1 MLYTD
6 RIKNLA
12 AVYPKLSRV
21 WIKTDNPR
29 MPLKSVWI
37 SETALH
43 RALDQSHSPQCRAE
57 TAELA
62 EDHLLCIAYRT
73 NSGPERSSGLS

>member
-6 RIKNLA
+6 RIKNLTA
-12 AVYPKLSRV
+12 AYPKLSRV

-37 SETALH
+37 SESALH
-43 RALDQSHSPQCRAE
+43 RSIAE
-57 TAELA
+57 NHVAQPDREAAELT
-62 EDHLLCIAYRT
+62 EDHLLCAA
-73 NSGPERSSGLS
+73 